1 MSRPSPRT
9 KRTRLVWQAGG
20 GAGPEAAREE
30 ARAELAGEVL
40 RSAEASVDAARAE
53 MRRVGA
59 GRGAHPQA
67 HDTLVQARAALRTLG
82 AQVAQHCA

>member
-1 MSRPSPRT
+1 
-9 KRTRLVWQAGG
+9 
-20 GAGPEAAREE
+20 
-30 ARAELAGEVL
+30 
-40 RSAEASVDAARAE
+40 